1 MMKDRWTAHSALV
14 ELWIGIMIWG
24 AVFQIP
30 ILIFLDRKG
39 FYSLGLWLGVIASLI
54 VAKHMEHTIGK
65 ALDAGEAGAVKQMWL
80 GYLVRYFG
88 MAIFLAV
95 LGITG
100 AADVIAAFFG
110 LITLKLSAYI
120 QPLTHKI
127 SVAVCGEEAFYR
139 EMVSPEEQ
147 DEMMKA
153 AKQD

>member
-1 MMKDRWTAHSALV
+1 MKDRWTAHSALV
-14 ELWIGIMIWG
+14 ELWIGIVLLG
-24 AVFQIP
+24 VVLQIP
-30 ILIFLDRKG
+30 ILIFLERKG
-39 FYSLGLWLGVIASLI
+39 YYSLGLWLGIAAAMI
-54 VAKHMEHTIGK
+54 VAKHMEYTIGK

-80 GYLVRYFG
+80 GYLIRYFG

-100 AADVIAAFFG
+100 VADVIAAFAG
-110 LITLKLSAYI
+110 LITLKLSAYL

-127 SVAVCGEEAFYR
+127 SIAVCGEEAFYR

-153 AKQD
+153 AKGE

>member
-14 ELWIGIMIWG
+14 ELWIGIALLG
-24 AVFQIP
+24 VVLQIP

-39 FYSLGLWLGVIASLI
+39 YYSLGLWLGIAGAMI
-54 VAKHMEHTIGK
+54 VAKHMEYTIGK
-65 ALDAGEAGAVKQMWL
+65 ALDAGEAGANKQMWL
-80 GYLVRYFG
+80 GYLIRYFG

-100 AADVIAAFFG
+100 VADVIAAFAG
-110 LITLKLSAYI
+110 LITLKLSAYM

-127 SVAVCGEEAFYR
+127 SIAVCGEEAFYR

-153 AKQD
+153 AKGE